1 MDLPKIKVA
10 NQTFTPSQAKF
21 IDGTIQTSGYHTFV
35 ILNDADLKQLH
46 LQLAGKVISTLYN
59 EKGKRH
65 EKELAKNWEK
75 MLSKKELHLNYSAQS
90 QYSAKTSLASDSLMV
105 TVVGMYLGIFFLIA
119 AIGILALKSLV
130 DFEKHQQN
138 YRILRQLGASEQMIQ
153 KSLFNQVAIFFI
165 LPLVGALFH
174 MIFGLKF
181 TKDYMMIGGGFE
193 LSLQQTGWVIG
204 FVIMINAIYL
214 MITYLMN
221 RMAVKEI

>member
-1 MDLPKIKVA
+1 
-10 NQTFTPSQAKF
+10 
-21 IDGTIQTSGYHTFV
+21 
-35 ILNDADLKQLH
+35 
-46 LQLAGKVISTLYN
+46 
-59 EKGKRH
+59 
-65 EKELAKNWEK
+65 
-75 MLSKKELHLNYSAQS
+75 
-90 QYSAKTSLASDSLMV
+90 MV